1 MSAQAGKE
9 NENDPSTDCPP
20 QMGRKLAA
28 GTMPNR
34 PTADP
39 PLLVQLFL
47 HHFRESIVTSD
58 KEILF
63 IIDRDAKGAR
73 FEMEDPLSPINSI
86 CNTYLFLDHSQFKSE
101 EFEDHLINETVRIVR
116 KE

>member
-1 MSAQAGKE
+1 
-9 NENDPSTDCPP
+9 
-20 QMGRKLAA
+20 MGRKLAA

-39 PLLVQLFL
+39 PLLAQL
-47 HHFRESIVTSD
+47 FRESIVITD

-63 IIDRDAKGAR
+63 IIDRDARAR
-73 FEMEDPLSPINSI
+73 DSKWRIPSRQSIRYATRISSSIILSLNP
-86 CNTYLFLDHSQFKSE
+86 

>member
-47 HHFRESIVTSD
+47 HHFRESIVITD

-63 IIDRDAKGAR
+63 IIDRDAKRREIRNGE
-73 FEMEDPLSPINSI
+73 FPLA
-86 CNTYLFLDHSQFKSE
+86 DQFDMQHVSLPRS
-101 EFEDHLINETVRIVR
+101 FFI
-116 KE
+116 

>member
-1 MSAQAGKE
+1 
-9 NENDPSTDCPP
+9 
-20 QMGRKLAA
+20 MGRKLAA

-47 HHFRESIVTSD
+47 HFRESIVTTD

-63 IIDRDAKGAR
+63 IIDRDARAR
-73 FEMEDPLSPINSI
+73 DSKWRIPSRQSIRYATRISSSIILSLNP
-86 CNTYLFLDHSQFKSE
+86 

>member
-28 GTMPNR
+28 GTMPNLS
-34 PTADP
+34 TTDP
-39 PLLVQLFL
+39 PLLAQL
-47 HHFRESIVTSD
+47 FRESIVITD

-63 IIDRDAKGAR
+63 IIDRDAKRREIRNGE
-73 FEMEDPLSPINSI
+73 FPLA
-86 CNTYLFLDHSQFKSE
+86 DQFDMQHVSLPRS
-101 EFEDHLINETVRIVR
+101 FSV
-116 KE
+116 

>member
-34 PTADP
+34 PTTDP

-47 HHFRESIVTSD
+47 HHFRESIVITD

-63 IIDRDAKGAR
+63 FIDRDARAR
-73 FEMEDPLSPINSI
+73 DSKWRIPSRQSIRYATRISSSIILSLNP
-86 CNTYLFLDHSQFKSE
+86 

>member
-1 MSAQAGKE
+1 
-9 NENDPSTDCPP
+9 
-20 QMGRKLAA
+20 MGRKLAA

-47 HHFRESIVTSD
+47 HFRESIVTTD

-63 IIDRDAKGAR
+63 IIDRDARAR
-73 FEMEDPLSPINSI
+73 DSKWRIPSRRSIRYATRISSSIILSLNP
-86 CNTYLFLDHSQFKSE
+86 

>member
-28 GTMPNR
+28 GTMPNLS
-34 PTADP
+34 TTDP
-39 PLLVQLFL
+39 PLLAQL
-47 HHFRESIVTSD
+47 FRESIVITD

-73 FEMEDPLSPINSI
+73 FEMENSLSPINSI
-86 CNTYLFLDHSQFKSE
+86 CNTYLFLDHSQFKS
-101 EFEDHLINETVRIVR
+101 RIR
-116 KE
+116 RSLDQ

>member
-20 QMGRKLAA
+20 QMSRKLAA
-28 GTMPNR
+28 GTMPNLS
-34 PTADP
+34 TTDP
-39 PLLVQLFL
+39 PLLAQL
-47 HHFRESIVTSD
+47 FRESIVITD

-63 IIDRDAKGAR
+63 FIDRDARAR
-73 FEMEDPLSPINSI
+73 DSKWRIPSRQSI
-86 CNTYLFLDHSQFKSE
+86 RYATRISSSIIFYLNP